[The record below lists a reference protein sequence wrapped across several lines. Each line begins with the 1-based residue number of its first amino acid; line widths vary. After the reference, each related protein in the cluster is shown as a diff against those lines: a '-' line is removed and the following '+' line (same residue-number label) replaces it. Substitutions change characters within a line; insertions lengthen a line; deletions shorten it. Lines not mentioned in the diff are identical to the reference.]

1 MLEQI
6 YSRDLVNVK
15 VSGVLGISGVSIVT
29 RRNHRIE
36 DRLEQLKRLFVS
48 GDEAASLDHR
58 VALIVDASF
67 DAMTDV
73 NSQLGSFVLELFVNA
88 GISTHCFGK
97 DVAKNGKMSI
107 DKCNLLMLREVR
119 QFFRQIRC
127 KKSGAFLLAV
137 VFFVATSKL
146 NPLLIVKNKP
156 GQNIN
161 NKLKIF
167 DKY

>member
-97 DVAKNGKMSI
+97 DVAKTVKCRSI
-107 DKCNLLMLREVR
+107 SVIYLCSER
-119 QFFRQIRC
+119 
-127 KKSGAFLLAV
+127 SGSFSGRFAARK
-137 VFFVATSKL
+137 VAPFSSQL
-146 NPLLIVKNKP
+146 YSLSPHP
-156 GQNIN
+156 S
-161 NKLKIF
+161 
-167 DKY
+167 